1 MANLKNITELPAA
14 ESADGL
20 NLIVN
25 DNGVAKQIAAS
36 EVGAQADWSVMDE
49 NSPAFVKNKPVIAQ
63 ADWAETDETSTSFV
77 KNKPDNVLTYDKNNP
92 PAGVNASGVFT
103 GGPDLVIRYDG
114 TEDELWKG
122 GENTGT
128 QIDEA
133 KFDIDS
139 AESYACFEKLRAG
152 AYVTAVLKFT
162 NSSYMIVPAASV
174 SYNGYFKCLQ
184 VTFVNPGVSASCF
197 DESNLNWYHRVL
209 TFTIGCTNPGPGKAF
224 VDVI

>member
-1 MANLKNITELPAA
+1 MANLKNITELPVA

-36 EVGAQADWSVMDE
+36 EVGAQADW
-49 NSPAFVKNKPVIAQ
+49 
-63 ADWAETDETSTSFV
+63 AETDETSASFV

-103 GGPDLVIRYDG
+103 GWPDLVIRYDG
-114 TEDELWKG
+114 TEDELWKA

-128 QIDEA
+128 QIDDA

-174 SYNGYFKCLQ
+174 SYSGYFKCLL
-184 VTFVNPGVSASCF
+184 VTFINPYVGAGSL
-197 DESNLNWYHRVL
+197 DESKQNWYHRAL
-209 TFTIGCTNPGPGKAF
+209 KFTIGCTNPGPGKAF